1 MAERVDTPAIVI
13 QRFAYGETSQVVHLL
28 TEKLGR
34 VVVLAKGAHR
44 DKNGYEGPL
53 DLLVRG
59 DVSLSL
65 VQGRELG
72 LLARRRVAT
81 TYPELRRDLRRFA
94 AATHLLRQV
103 LHFEPVGAGEGET
116 FRLLDR
122 ALAALEAVDPARI
135 PLLLLAF
142 DLKLAKQ
149 HGFAPEVG
157 HCVRCGSPLGLA
169 RFVPADGGVVCAT
182 CLTRSDEGERI
193 DRASAALIRDLSGRT
208 LAQVGDPAPA
218 AIARARRLVA
228 AHLEWHASAS
238 SSPERGRPPRAAR
251 GARGVRRPRSPH
263 AR

>member
-28 TEKLGR
+28 TEELGR

-44 DKNGYEGPL
+44 EKNGYEGAL

-65 VQGRELG
+65 IQGRELG
-72 LLARRRVAT
+72 LLVRRRVAT
-81 TYPELRRDLRRFA
+81 TYPGLRRDLRRFG

-103 LHFEPVGAGEGET
+103 LHFEPVGAGGGET

-122 ALAALEAVDPARI
+122 ALAALEMVDPARI

-142 DLKLAKQ
+142 DLKLARQ

-157 HCVRCGSPLGLA
+157 HCVRCGSPLALA
-169 RFVPADGGVVCAT
+169 RFVPADGGIVCAS
-182 CLTRSDEGERI
+182 CLTRADEGERI
-193 DRASAALIRDLSGRT
+193 DRASAALIRDLSELT
-208 LAQVGDPAPA
+208 LARVGEPSPA
-218 AIARARRLVA
+218 ALARARRLVA
-228 AHLEWHASAS
+228 DHLEWHAGASA
-238 SSPERGRPPRAAR
+238 ELAGRRKPRVAR
-251 GARGVRRPRSPH
+251 RTRTSHGR
-263 AR
+263 